1 VVSRAWTH
9 WATSKDLH
17 SLRAPGYDAGTGLS
31 GRALGVCS
39 RGKEFVFDP
48 FDAYN
53 ASLVTNPNVIISGSI
68 GSGKSTVTK
77 MMLDRALE
85 RGRKVVV
92 IDPKGEY
99 GELAQKYGVTAI
111 SLGADGWCNPFP
123 EDEGETKELLR
134 AILASAQGSALDA
147 ELHYVID
154 ETYVGLEQPRP
165 QRVLFAMYR
174 LVEKYLN
181 VSTPSA
187 HRTLALLLHRFVL
200 GDLAGLFDGSLPP
213 LVFKGQL
220 VILDLSKQW
229 SANSLSVAALSAV
242 AAAQQVVATQGELGY
257 LVIDEAWAL
266 LSDEHALR
274 WLQGSWKLA
283 RARGLSHVLV
293 LHRWSD
299 VTTAGD
305 QGTSQ
310 RERALGLLRECEAA
324 FLFRQPPDEAKE
336 MGVALNLHRNE
347 QRLLIELA
355 KGTMIARY
363 GRHRSIVKICPDNR
377 DIAFIDTDKAMRT
390 ISSTIQ

>member
-1 VVSRAWTH
+1 MVNRAWTH
-9 WATSKDLH
+9 WATSQDLH

-31 GRALGVCS
+31 GRPLGVCS

-99 GELAQKYGVTAI
+99 GELAKKYGATII

-123 EDEGETKELLR
+123 EDEVEAKEFLR
-134 AILASAQGSALDA
+134 AILASAQGSSLDA

-154 ETYVGLEQPRP
+154 ETYLELVQPRP
-165 QRVLFAMYR
+165 QRVLFSMFC
-174 LVEKYLN
+174 LVEKFLN
-181 VSTPSA
+181 IATPSA
-187 HRTLALLLHRFVL
+187 HRSLALLLHRFVF

-220 VILDLSKQW
+220 VILDLSRQW

-242 AAAQQVVATQGELGY
+242 AAAQQVVAIQGELGY

-266 LSDEHALR
+266 LSDEHALK

-299 VTTAGD
+299 VATAGD

-336 MGVALNLHRNE
+336 MGLALNLHINE
-347 QRLLIELA
+347 ERVLVELP

-363 GRHRSIVKICPDNR
+363 GRHRSIVKVCPDSR
-377 DIAFIDTDKAMRT
+377 DNVVIDTDKAMRG
-390 ISSTIQ
+390 IGSTIQ